1 MEKKHIHLFLI
12 YYFIFCFIVI
22 GLGILIG
29 LSIDEKLFNAVSTS
43 RGHENAI
50 LVLSHNLK
58 NFAFYLF
65 FPMVSPILQFSDFF
79 SSTFQITLSFKKIG
93 TQETFNGLLPHAL
106 FELPNLFLYQGL
118 SQYIFF
124 TLIITKSL
132 KKTFFIFKKLLPLY
146 ILSLIVLVIAALL
159 EGYM

>member
-1 MEKKHIHLFLI
+1 M
-12 YYFIFCFIVI
+12 I
-22 GLGILIG
+22 GLAIN
-29 LSIDEKLFNAVSTS
+29 EKLFNVAPPS

-65 FPMVSPILQFSDFF
+65 FPIVSPILQFSDFF
-79 SSTFQITLSFKKIG
+79 SSTFQITLSFKKMG

-124 TLIITKSL
+124 TLIITKSF
-132 KKTFFIFKKLLPLY
+132 KKAFYTFKKLLPLY
-146 ILSLIVLVIAALL
+146 ILSLLLLVTAALL